1 LKKETLDRMLNA
13 SYVSEKS
20 VLFNDTDSILESRP
34 NSTNLLC
41 LNEMMDTIPSVSYE
55 KEQVFL
61 QNLSKTLKESDQFA
75 SDKEEKENKSAS
87 YILDN
92 LFYMWIPNQTEPIIV
107 SYSEM
112 LKTFKG
118 KKFRVITLRDLT
130 ADF

>member
-1 LKKETLDRMLNA
+1 
-13 SYVSEKS
+13 
-20 VLFNDTDSILESRP
+20 
-34 NSTNLLC
+34 
-41 LNEMMDTIPSVSYE
+41 MMDTIPSVSYE